1 MGKLGRGNPQMD
13 ALTLQEVL
21 ELLPA
26 ALYICEA
33 PSGRITFYNAN
44 ASKLWGRTPKLDDT
58 DERFCGSFK
67 LWQTDGSPLPHD
79 RTPMARAV
87 HEGIP
92 ARNEEVIIERPD
104 GTRVAVVVN
113 IDPILD
119 ADGRIVG
126 AVNVFHDT
134 AVLKHAVEAR
144 AQLAAIIESSQDAI
158 ISKDLD
164 GTIMSWNAGAERLFG
179 YSALEAIGQPVTMLI
194 PPDRRDD
201 EPGILAKVRR
211 GERVEHYETVR
222 RDKNG
227 NLIEIS
233 LSVSPILDDRGAV
246 IGASKIARD
255 ITEQKLALRRIAW
268 EQEATSRLYEI
279 GRRSARSDV
288 ELKDVMT
295 EVLDAAIW
303 ITKADKGN
311 VQIYDEESRTL
322 KILVH
327 RGFESTFL
335 EFFASVDA
343 DESSAC
349 GVALAEGQRQTV
361 EDVLQSPVFGGQPSL
376 QVLLD
381 ADVRAVQSTPLIS
394 SRGAVSGMVSTHFGG
409 AHLPS
414 DRECRLLDLLARQAA
429 DYLERMRGEEQREQL
444 LRLAQQA
451 REQAEA
457 ASRAKDEFL
466 AMLGH
471 ELRNPLSAVRNAIA
485 VAALDEKQRSRALD
499 IARRQSDQLVR
510 LVDDLL
516 DVARITRGKVALRT
530 TRIALSDF
538 LPRAVDGA
546 RAHMQELGH
555 TLTLSLPADE
565 IELDGDPARLEQVIV
580 NLLSNAAKY
589 TDPGGT
595 IEVLAERSDAR
606 VTIRI
611 RDNGIG
617 IAPELLP
624 RVFDLF
630 SQGTRALDRAQ
641 GGLGIGLTLVR
652 RIVELHGGTIEAESA
667 GPDMGTEMI
676 IQLPAVSASSTFSR
690 EEPPDPPTAGDTG
703 RPARVLIV
711 EDNPDA
717 ADTLQMLLELL
728 GHHVRAAPDAPT
740 ALIAARANV
749 PDLMLIDIGLPG
761 MDGYDLARAI
771 RRDAS
776 VKHVVLVALTGYG
789 QQEDKAKAMAA
800 GFDYHLAKPVAT
812 ETLGEL
818 VARLG
823 GAKQDPSTR
832 KAVH

>member
-1 MGKLGRGNPQMD
+1 M
-13 ALTLQEVL
+13 
-21 ELLPA
+21 
-26 ALYICEA
+26 
-33 PSGRITFYNAN
+33 
-44 ASKLWGRTPKLDDT
+44 
-58 DERFCGSFK
+58 
-67 LWQTDGSPLPHD
+67 
-79 RTPMARAV
+79 
-87 HEGIP
+87 
-92 ARNEEVIIERPD
+92 
-104 GTRVAVVVN
+104 
-113 IDPILD
+113 
-119 ADGRIVG
+119 
-126 AVNVFHDT
+126 
-134 AVLKHAVEAR
+134 
-144 AQLAAIIESSQDAI
+144 
-158 ISKDLD
+158 
-164 GTIMSWNAGAERLFG
+164 
-179 YSALEAIGQPVTMLI
+179 
-194 PPDRRDD
+194 
-201 EPGILAKVRR
+201 
-211 GERVEHYETVR
+211 
-222 RDKNG
+222 
-227 NLIEIS
+227 
-233 LSVSPILDDRGAV
+233 
-246 IGASKIARD
+246 
-255 ITEQKLALRRIAW
+255 
-268 EQEATSRLYEI
+268 
-279 GRRSARSDV
+279 
-288 ELKDVMT
+288 
-295 EVLDAAIW
+295 
-303 ITKADKGN
+303 
-311 VQIYDEESRTL
+311 QIYDEESRKL

-327 RGFESTFL
+327 RGFESPFL
-335 EFFASVDA
+335 DFFASVDV
-343 DESSAC
+343 DEASAC

-361 EDVLQSPVFGGQPSL
+361 EDVLQSPVFAGQPSL

-381 ADVRAVQSTPLIS
+381 AGVRAVQSTPLIS
-394 SRGAVSGMVSTHFGG
+394 SRGAVSGMVSTHFGR
-409 AHLPS
+409 AYRPS

-429 DYLERMRGEEQREQL
+429 DYLERMRGEEQREKL

-457 ASRAKDEFL
+457 ANRAKDEFL

-485 VAALDEKQRSRALD
+485 VAALDERQRARALD

-516 DVARITRGKVALRT
+516 DVARITRGQVALRT

-538 LPRAVDGA
+538 LPRAVEGA
-546 RAHMQELGH
+546 RAHMEERGH

-565 IELDGDPARLEQVIV
+565 IELDGDAARLEQVIV
-580 NLLSNAAKY
+580 NLLSNSAKY

-595 IEVLAERSDAR
+595 IEVIAERSDAR

-617 IAPELLP
+617 IPPELLP

-630 SQGTRALDRAQ
+630 AQGSRALDRAQ

-652 RIVELHGGTIEAESA
+652 RIVELHGGTIEAKSA

-676 IQLPAVSASSTFSR
+676 IQLPVVSASSASSR
-690 EEPPDPPTAGDTG
+690 GKQPDPPSAEGNSA

-728 GHHVRAAPDAPT
+728 GHHVRSAPDAPT

-761 MDGYDLARAI
+761 MDGYELARAI
-771 RRDAS
+771 RQDDS
-776 VKHVVLVALTGYG
+776 VEHVVLVALTGYG
-789 QQEDKAKAMAA
+789 QQEDKARAMAA

-823 GAKQDPSTR
+823 GAKQDPSSR